1 MQIIIAS
8 LALGFLF
15 FQSSQ
20 QGKKTDREFDEMN
33 GPVRFVRVDT
43 EDVRDQYGNPKD
55 NSRSLEKI
63 TAYDL
68 NGRRTEEIVGV
79 GSNCA
84 ASRHVFSYDASG
96 NRTDTIYWGKDVVPG
111 NNTGPAQPGG
121 SPVERK
127 QVFKLNKSG
136 ERSEVDEYDS
146 EGRLLEKTLYKY
158 DEKGRVKEIIEES
171 DSTSYRCEFKYN
183 DSGLPSERVCEY
195 PDFRGRDKTQY
206 AYELDAAGNWTK
218 RTARVSSVAP
228 NGSVRE
234 GTRISYREFQ
244 YYPSK
249 EDQAQPQPVAER
261 FDAARLPTCPQP
273 KIIRKAGGM
282 FLGGAARR
290 VEPKYPPD
298 ARNARIFGSVVVEV
312 TVDEAGRVISARA
325 LSGPVE
331 LRSAAVDAA
340 KRWKFYPTT
349 MPSGVPVRV
358 IGTIT
363 FNFNL

>member
-1 MQIIIAS
+1 MPTIIAA
-8 LALGFLF
+8 LALSLLVL
-15 FQSSQ
+15 QSSGQ
-20 QGKKTDREFDEMN
+20 SKKTDREIDEMN

-43 EDVRDQYGNPKD
+43 EDVRDQSGNPK
-55 NSRSLEKI
+55 NNARSLEKI
-63 TAYDL
+63 AAYDL

-96 NRTDTIYWGKDVVPG
+96 NRTETIYWGKDVVPG
-111 NNTGPAQPGG
+111 NNTGPAQPHG

-158 DEKGRVKEIIEES
+158 DDKGRVKEIIEES

-244 YYPSK
+244 YYSSK
-249 EDQAQPQPVAER
+249 DDQAVAER
-261 FDAARLPTCPQP
+261 FDATKLAPCPP
-273 KIIRKAGGM
+273 MMIRKSGGV
-282 FLGGAARR
+282 FQGSATRR
-290 VEPKYPPD
+290 VEPQYPRD
-298 ARNARIFGSVVVEV
+298 AIAAGISGSVVVEL

-325 LSGPVE
+325 ISGPVE
-331 LRSAAVDAA
+331 LRGAAVEAA
-340 KRWKFYPTT
+340 KRWEFRPTSL
-349 MPSGVPVRV
+349 SGTPVKV
-358 IGTIT
+358 IGTIK